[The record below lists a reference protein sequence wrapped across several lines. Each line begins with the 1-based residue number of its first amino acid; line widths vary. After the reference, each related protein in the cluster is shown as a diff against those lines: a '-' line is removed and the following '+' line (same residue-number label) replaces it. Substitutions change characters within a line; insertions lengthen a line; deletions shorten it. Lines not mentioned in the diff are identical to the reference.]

1 VDFTEPLEAFEHKK
15 ALETEVEIL
24 KSRVTSIALRT
35 VVYALEE
42 RIQELDDF
50 LASKGF
56 LEDQAMAQKKLEKDS
71 VFNELDTDGDG
82 VISDAEMATGERMV
96 RLENEDKKEDAQRNM
111 AWYALS
117 GMLLYPVC
125 VVVSVVC
132 GIDTAAKILGDMAGV
147 YFIAVAGIV
156 AAFFGAQAMA
166 TKSAPKK

>member
-1 VDFTEPLEAFEHKK
+1 
-15 ALETEVEIL
+15 
-24 KSRVTSIALRT
+24 
-35 VVYALEE
+35 
-42 RIQELDDF
+42 
-50 LASKGF
+50 
-56 LEDQAMAQKKLEKDS
+56 MAQKKLEKDS
-71 VFNELDTDGDG
+71 VFNDLDTDGDG
-82 VISDAEMATGERMV
+82 VISDAEMATGERMI

-156 AAFFGAQAMA
+156 AAFFGAQAIA
-166 TKSAPKK
+166 GKSAPKK

>member
-1 VDFTEPLEAFEHKK
+1 MGLTEPQAAFKHKK

-24 KSRVTSIALRT
+24 RSQATSIALRT

-50 LASKGF
+50 LAAKGF
-56 LEDQAMAQKKLEKDS
+56 TEDQAMAQKKLEKDS
-71 VFNELDTDGDG
+71 VFNDLDTDGDG
-82 VISDAEMATGERMV
+82 IVSDAELATGERLI

-156 AAFFGAQAMA
+156 AAFFGAQAIA
-166 TKSAPKK
+166 GKSAPKK

>member
-1 VDFTEPLEAFEHKK
+1 
-15 ALETEVEIL
+15 
-24 KSRVTSIALRT
+24 
-35 VVYALEE
+35 
-42 RIQELDDF
+42 
-50 LASKGF
+50 
-56 LEDQAMAQKKLEKDS
+56 MAQKKLEQDS
-71 VFNELDTDGDG
+71 VFNDLDTDGDG
-82 VISDAEMATGERMV
+82 VISDAEMATGERMI

>member
-1 VDFTEPLEAFEHKK
+1 VTQKQLE
-15 ALETEVEIL
+15 
-24 KSRVTSIALRT
+24 
-35 VVYALEE
+35 
-42 RIQELDDF
+42 Q
-50 LASKGF
+50 
-56 LEDQAMAQKKLEKDS
+56 DS
-71 VFNELDTDGDG
+71 VFNDLDTDGDG
-82 VISDAEMATGERMV
+82 VISDAEMATGERMI
-96 RLENEDKKEDAQRNM
+96 RLENEDKREDAQRNM

-156 AAFFGAQAMA
+156 AAFFGAQAIA